1 MVNGEQERAP
11 KLPDDN
17 PYYSGWGN
25 GGWSALAYAINPK
38 KPDDMQP
45 LQRINTSDAKNVQRV
60 IYPTHRWRGN
70 FEAVT
75 TSMPSTSFLAPD
87 GVTLIP
93 ETYDLGRSVQ
103 LMAVAPGQSQPAVV
117 THEDPKITYRFNV
130 DADGKLVNM
139 QKQVAR
145 GEYSSLVDA
154 DGNLYLA
161 EGQIMVFDKNGNEI
175 KRINMDERP
184 LSMTIGGKENDW
196 LFVTTSN
203 SLYRIRIR

>member
-1 MVNGEQERAP
+1 
-11 KLPDDN
+11 
-17 PYYSGWGN
+17 
-25 GGWSALAYAINPK
+25 
-38 KPDDMQP
+38 MQP
-45 LQRINTSDAKNVQRV
+45 LQRINTSDAVNVQRV

-70 FEAVT
+70 FEEVT
-75 TSMPSTSFLAPD
+75 TSMPPTSFLAPD
-87 GVTLIP
+87 GVTIIP

-103 LMAVAPGQSQPAVV
+103 LMAVAPGQSQPAAV

-130 DADGKLVNM
+130 AADGKLGNM

-184 LSMTIGGKENDW
+184 LSMALGGKENDW